1 MCKNVF
7 VKLFSFSVS
16 YYLEFLGYA
25 YCCLAPRSLDVDI
38 VLKLLPI
45 VNRRGK
51 ATSDLGF
58 RYVYI
63 SVYHDMLLRV
73 ILHLVRHVEVIHIRV
88 AGDIDKEDTQHSR
101 IATRLLAS
109 EGLEAR
115 HYRCTTTLCADS
127 IEVDCQ
133 GVG

>member
-51 ATSDLGF
+51 ATSDL
-58 RYVYI
+58 RLRDVYI
-63 SVYHDMLLRV
+63 SVYHDMLSRV
-73 ILHLVRHVEVIHIRV
+73 ILHLVRHIEVVHIRV
-88 AGDIDKEDTQHSR
+88 AGNIGKEDAQQCH
-101 IATRLLAS
+101 IATRLFAS
-109 EGLEAR
+109 EGLEVRGYKRTA
-115 HYRCTTTLCADS
+115 TLCADD